1 MNKDFDI
8 AQLVI
13 DEIGLQALGEEP
25 PDAKVVAQRV
35 AQAVP
40 SRSLRLALAQTLVQ
54 TIEWGW
60 DLGYLGADP
69 QAVRSP

>member
-1 MNKDFDI
+1 MIKGFDI

-35 AQAVP
+35 KKSP
-40 SRSLRLALAQTLVQ
+40 SAGPTSASCWRRARRILGWPAASL
-54 TIEWGW
+54 
-60 DLGYLGADP
+60 
-69 QAVRSP
+69 S